1 MKIAVALFDRVTALD
16 AVGPYEML
24 QRVPDL
30 DVVFVGHEVGEIR
43 SENGMLGLLVDAT
56 VDQVPFPDVLLMPGG
71 VGTRALLTDERVLD
85 WVRTAH
91 RTTLLTTSVCTG
103 SLVLAA
109 AGLLEGLPATT
120 HWSVYDVLQKLGA
133 RVEQG
138 RVDPLWNERI
148 VTSAGV
154 SSGIDMALTI
164 ISHLVDD
171 TAAMA
176 AQLLTEYDPQPP
188 FDSGSVAKATP
199 EVKQRAREYALLRS

>member
-16 AVGPYEML
+16 PVGPYEML

-71 VGTRALLTDERVLD
+71 VGTRSLLTDERVLD

-120 HWSVYDVLQKLGA
+120 HWSVYDVLEKLGA
-133 RVEQG
+133 RVEQE
-138 RVDPLWNERI
+138 RVVPLWNERI